1 MIDYM
6 LVIFVNDILVF
17 FVKEH
22 FQILLFALSR
32 KHLVDS
38 CISLLCIMLD
48 SRRIDS
54 DLLKGRGLP
63 LLKDKARPWNVIDRS
78 GQCCAIGTMM

>member
-54 DLLKGRGLP
+54 AVKRQRSP
-63 LLKDKARPWNVIDRS
+63 VIE
-78 GQCCAIGTMM
+78 G